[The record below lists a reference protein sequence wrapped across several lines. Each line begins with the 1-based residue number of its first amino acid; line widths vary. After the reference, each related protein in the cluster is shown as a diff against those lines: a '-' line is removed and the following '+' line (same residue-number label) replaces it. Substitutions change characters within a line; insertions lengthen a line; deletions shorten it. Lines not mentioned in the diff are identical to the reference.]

1 MQKEKCGI
9 MKTTE
14 EYVNILRSKK
24 TYLMEKYRIA
34 HLGIF
39 GSVARHTQTA
49 TSDVDIC
56 FESDSI
62 SLFTLCRLKAEL
74 EDLLDCSVDLLRMR
88 KQIEG
93 SYLETTI
100 KRDMIY
106 V

>member
-1 MQKEKCGI
+1 

-14 EYVNILRSKK
+14 EYVDILRSKK
-24 TYLMEKYRIA
+24 NYLMEKYRIA
-34 HLGIF
+34 RLGIF
-39 GSVARHTQTA
+39 GSVARHAQTA
-49 TSDVDIC
+49 TSDIDIC

-62 SLFTLCRLKAEL
+62 SLFSLCRLKAEL

-88 KQIEG
+88 EQIKG
-93 SYLETTI
+93 SYLGKTI